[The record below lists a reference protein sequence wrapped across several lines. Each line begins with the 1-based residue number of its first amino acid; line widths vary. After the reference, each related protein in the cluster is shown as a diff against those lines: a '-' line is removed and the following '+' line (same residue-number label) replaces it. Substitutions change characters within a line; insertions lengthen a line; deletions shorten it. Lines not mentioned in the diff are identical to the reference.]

1 MEITEIVSYF
11 INEDSNTLEVTFR
24 TTDDS
29 ENEARVDAISLKE
42 AKEFGYTL
50 ISESFDF
57 FSDDDDD
64 TEDYDDEEFLDVDED
79 ELTNFLNEYYLVHPN
94 RLPISEFF

>member
-11 INEDSNTLEVTFR
+11 INEDSDTLEVTFR

-29 ENEARVDAISLKE
+29 DNEARVDTISLKE
-42 AKEFGYTL
+42 AKEFGYNL
-50 ISESFDF
+50 ITESFDF
-57 FSDDDDD
+57 FTD
-64 TEDYDDEEFLDVDED
+64 EDYDNDEFDEEDLLDVDED

-94 RLPISEFF
+94 RLPSSEFF

>member
-1 MEITEIVSYF
+1 MRSCLFLCKYNAAEFLFALLFPPCKSGKTK
-11 INEDSNTLEVTFR
+11 
-24 TTDDS
+24 
-29 ENEARVDAISLKE
+29 LKE

-79 ELTNFLNEYYLVHPN
+79 ELTNFLNEYYLVHPK
-94 RLPISEFF
+94 RLPTSEFF

>member
-11 INEDSNTLEVTFR
+11 INEDSDTLEVTFR

-29 ENEARVDAISLKE
+29 DNEARVDTISLKE
-42 AKEFGYTL
+42 AKEFGYNL
-50 ISESFDF
+50 ITDSFDF
-57 FSDDDDD
+57 FTD
-64 TEDYDDEEFLDVDED
+64 EDYDNDEFDEEDLLDVDED

-94 RLPISEFF
+94 RLPSSEFF